1 MQNEAVGFIGYS
13 VEETASAI
21 NRYGN
26 QNYMEPISVAMVQE
40 GEGTSATIKAMA
52 VFTPGYREEYV
63 EGEEA

>member
-40 GEGTSATIKAMA
+40 GEGTSASI
-52 VFTPGYREEYV
+52 
-63 EGEEA
+63 